1 LIFRTVDNIRQSMA
15 ALKGSRLR
23 TGLTMTIVAIGITAL
38 LGMLTMINAIT
49 SSIENDLGDQQ
60 GAAFQITSWSNS
72 IRINNQET
80 TVGEDYKYLSR
91 REGEEFVQR
100 YRQWGHAGVEMWITS
115 TELRRGAYHTRPYLS
130 VRGVTSGFLQVENPV
145 VLKGRVFSEQ
155 EEQAAAPVTMVGE
168 GIVTALFPNGEDP
181 IGKRVLIGSSPFTI
195 IGVLASKVQTFGRD
209 TQNLIYVPLKS
220 GLTQFPRADANC
232 DISVKPYPG
241 ISVAQAMDEAERIMR
256 TVRRLTPRQRSNFN
270 IATNEEIM
278 RAVLNSLSSTT
289 TTGILIGL
297 ITLLGSAVAL
307 MNIMLASVTERTR
320 EIGVRKAIGAYA
332 GTVRQQF
339 LIEAVVVTV
348 LGGLIGMVLGVVVG
362 SLVAKGMGIG
372 FAMPWGWVLVSLLLC
387 VGVGVLAGYLPAK
400 RAAGLDPILALRY
413 E

>member
-1 LIFRTVDNIRQSMA
+1 M
-15 ALKGSRLR
+15 
-23 TGLTMTIVAIGITAL
+23 
-38 LGMLTMINAIT
+38 
-49 SSIENDLGDQQ
+49 
-60 GAAFQITSWSNS
+60 
-72 IRINNQET
+72 
-80 TVGEDYKYLSR
+80 
-91 REGEEFVQR
+91 
-100 YRQWGHAGVEMWITS
+100 
-115 TELRRGAYHTRPYLS
+115 
-130 VRGVTSGFLQVENPV
+130 